1 MKILIPLDGSK
12 FAETILKPAAK
23 LAASANAE
31 VHLIQVVKPS
41 EAKTTWASSRG
52 VEAHSSS
59 ELIVPGLLGGS
70 LSEVAG
76 GVVAE
81 TRVQAEE
88 RFLRE
93 AEDYLDGIAHRFF
106 PHGVE
111 KMVVMED
118 DPAKEIAD
126 YARREKVDLI
136 AIATHGRTGL
146 ARLTMGSVA
155 GELLKARVA
164 PLFMIRP
171 DGLYYA
177 TSAGDEG

>member
-1 MKILIPLDGSK
+1 MTITLHGMPAYPITTLLRDGS
-12 FAETILKPAAK
+12 
-23 LAASANAE
+23 
-31 VHLIQVVKPS
+31 QVVFRPLVREDEKRLLDFFIRIPEVERYYLKEDVTS
-41 EAKTTWASSRG
+41 PDVIRCWTTD
-52 VEAHSSS
+52 
-59 ELIVPGLLGGS
+59 IDFD
-70 LSEVAG
+70 
-76 GVVAE
+76 
-81 TRVQAEE
+81 RVIPH
-88 RFLRE
+88 
-93 AEDYLDGIAHRFF
+93 DYRFF
-106 PHGVE
+106 ARGVE
-111 KMVVMED
+111 KMVVMGD

-177 TSAGDEG
+177 TSATDAT